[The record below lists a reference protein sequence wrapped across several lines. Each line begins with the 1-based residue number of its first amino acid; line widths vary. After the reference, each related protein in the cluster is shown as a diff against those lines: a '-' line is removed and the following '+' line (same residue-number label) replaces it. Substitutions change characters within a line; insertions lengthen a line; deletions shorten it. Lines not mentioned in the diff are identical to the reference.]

1 MVKVFKVIL
10 VMLMGK
16 VVFNKKYEYYE
27 YIIVVLISVGVSLFL
42 FISGDVIRYKGSV
55 IIVFGVFLLIG
66 YMVFDSF
73 IFNW

>member
-10 VMLMGK
+10 VMFMGK

-27 YIIVVLISVGVSLFL
+27 YIIVVLILVGVSLFL

>member
-10 VMLMGK
+10 VMFMGK